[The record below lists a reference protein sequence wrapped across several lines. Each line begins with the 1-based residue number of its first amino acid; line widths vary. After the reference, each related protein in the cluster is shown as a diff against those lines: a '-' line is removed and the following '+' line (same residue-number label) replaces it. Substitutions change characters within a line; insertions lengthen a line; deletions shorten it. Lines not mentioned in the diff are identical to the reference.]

1 MTTQFDEYMGGAELR
16 KKQTVNAIL
25 HLPSDP
31 QALAR
36 IDSHMR
42 NFYITQVEKQL
53 NNYGLTKE
61 QKLEVVALLV
71 KDYHQKAENENH

>member
-1 MTTQFDEYMGGAELR
+1 MR

-71 KDYHQKAENENH
+71 KDYRQKAENENH